1 MKLARDTEKAQ
12 LYLKSQKELQ
22 KLSHTQQY
30 TTPEDTTKTAEKKSG
45 RKFTTGE
52 AEKYFSQAVKQ

>member
-1 MKLARDTEKAQ
+1 MEKAQ

-22 KLSHTQQY
+22 KPSHTQQY
-30 TTPEDTTKTAEKKSG
+30 TTPEDTTKTAEKKNG

-52 AEKYFSQAVKQ
+52 AEKYFLQAVKQ

>member
-1 MKLARDTEKAQ
+1 MEKAQ

-30 TTPEDTTKTAEKKSG
+30 TTQEDTMKTAEKKSG
-45 RKFTTGE
+45 
-52 AEKYFSQAVKQ
+52 

>member
-1 MKLARDTEKAQ
+1 MEKAQ

-30 TTPEDTTKTAEKKSG
+30 TTPEDTTKTAEKKNG

-52 AEKYFSQAVKQ
+52 AEKYFLQAVKQ